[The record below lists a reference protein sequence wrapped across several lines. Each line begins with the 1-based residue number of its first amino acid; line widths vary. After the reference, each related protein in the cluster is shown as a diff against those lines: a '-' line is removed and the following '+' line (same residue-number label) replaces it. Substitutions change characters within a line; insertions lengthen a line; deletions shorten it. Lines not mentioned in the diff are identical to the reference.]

1 MMPRFE
7 CGEPWK
13 KVYGPVFIYLN
24 STAARDDSLF
34 LWDDAKIKV
43 RGKQLRISFLS
54 ILIEKNRLVIV
65 KG

>member
-24 STAARDDSLF
+24 STANRDDSLF

-43 RGKQLRISFLS
+43 
-54 ILIEKNRLVIV
+54 
-65 KG
+65 

>member
-24 STAARDDSLF
+24 STANRDESLF

-43 RGKQLRISFLS
+43 RGKQATQHLIS
-54 ILIEKNRLVIV
+54 KHC
-65 KG
+65 